1 MKKIDA
7 KVKFL
12 NESSL
17 LGFDVKGAI
26 QADDQAIFHPL
37 KFLSQLKKDF
47 EIYEY
52 TRILKID
59 MKKKILYTKN
69 NQITANKII
78 IATNY
83 PIVKIKGAYFI
94 KLYKSHSYCALTNDY
109 KDIKATFTSDVES
122 GLTFRNYGKKV
133 IIGGLDHRTGRI
145 DSIKKEQRMKDISN
159 SYFNSD
165 IECFWDANDVV
176 TYDGLPIVGQFS
188 NKYKD
193 VYIITGFN
201 KWGMTN
207 SMVSANLITDL
218 ITNKENKFKKI
229 FSPNRFNFNFIAF
242 LTNIGVSLNNLILRP
257 ILPVFNSYK
266 KIKVGEGKIVNY
278 KGRKRAVYRDKNNI
292 YHVCTPFC
300 KHLGCQL
307 RFNKNTKTWDCP
319 CHGSRY
325 DIDGNLLNSPSM
337 QDLENI
343 NVT

>member
-1 MKKIDA
+1 
-7 KVKFL
+7 
-12 NESSL
+12 
-17 LGFDVKGAI
+17 
-26 QADDQAIFHPL
+26 
-37 KFLSQLKKDF
+37 
-47 EIYEY
+47 
-52 TRILKID
+52 
-59 MKKKILYTKN
+59 
-69 NQITANKII
+69 
-78 IATNY
+78 
-83 PIVKIKGAYFI
+83 
-94 KLYKSHSYCALTNDY
+94 
-109 KDIKATFTSDVES
+109 
-122 GLTFRNYGKKV
+122 
-133 IIGGLDHRTGRI
+133 
-145 DSIKKEQRMKDISN
+145 
-159 SYFNSD
+159 
-165 IECFWDANDVV
+165 
-176 TYDGLPIVGQFS
+176 
-188 NKYKD
+188 
-193 VYIITGFN
+193 
-201 KWGMTN
+201 
-207 SMVSANLITDL
+207 MVSANLITDL